1 MLYGYARVSSKDQ
14 NLIRQ
19 TTELLEYGISKENIY
34 SDKESG
40 KSFDRKNYQR
50 IKKKIKAGDVLVIK
64 SIDRLGRNYEMI
76 ISEWAYLTKFI
87 KCDIVV
93 LDMKLLDTRNDANGL
108 IGRFISDIVLQILS
122 FVAENERNNIKER
135 QREGILLAQKN
146 GIKFGRPAIN
156 ITNEYIAVF
165 EEYNKKECSLTEA
178 LNKTK
183 LSRGTFYKYYK
194 FYYKEKLDT

>member
-1 MLYGYARVSSKDQ
+1 MNY
-14 NLIRQ
+14 LIQ
-19 TTELLEYGISKENIY
+19 LMKQI
-34 SDKESG
+34 
-40 KSFDRKNYQR
+40 
-50 IKKKIKAGDVLVIK
+50 VLVIV
-64 SIDRLGRNYEMI
+64 MH
-76 ISEWAYLTKFI
+76 
-87 KCDIVV
+87 V
-93 LDMKLLDTRNDANGL
+93 
-108 IGRFISDIVLQILS
+108 VLQILS

-146 GIKFGRPAIN
+146 GIKFGRPAIS
-156 ITNEYIAVF
+156 ITNEYIEVF